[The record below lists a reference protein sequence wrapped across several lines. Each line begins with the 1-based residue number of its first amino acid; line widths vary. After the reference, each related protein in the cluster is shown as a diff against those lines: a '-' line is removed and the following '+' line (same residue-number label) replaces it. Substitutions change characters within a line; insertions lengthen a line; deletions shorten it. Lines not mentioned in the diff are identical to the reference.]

1 MKQKKALSQKLYKK
15 NYFKNCIILK
25 HNCTDKWMDR
35 QTEEHID
42 EGKTRAQFSKFTR
55 MTAFISS
62 EAF

>member
-35 QTEEHID
+35 QT
-42 EGKTRAQFSKFTR
+42 
-55 MTAFISS
+55 
-62 EAF
+62 